1 MILYFSGTGN
11 SEYAAKHL
19 GQILDEEVLDI
30 FEKLRGHDHS
40 QLQSNDPWV
49 IVTPTYAWRL
59 PRLVQEWLEQ
69 TPLTGSREIYFVLTC
84 GGSIGNAVKY
94 LRKFC
99 AAKRLDYR
107 GCAEVIMPENYIAL
121 YSAPPQEEAL
131 ALIKQAEGVLEA
143 AALVIKSRGIFPK
156 PTLTLKD
163 RVRSSIENAAF
174 YPALVHAK
182 KFYATEACVSCGQC
196 VSLCPLHNIHLAN
209 GRPVWGKHCTH
220 CMACICRWPQA
231 AIEYGD
237 HTKGL
242 RRYVCPEHL

>member
-84 GGSIGNAVKY
+84 GGSIGNADKY

-99 AAKRLDYR
+99 AAKALDYR

-131 ALIKQAEGVLEA
+131 ALIKQAEGVLEV
-143 AALVIKSRGIFPK
+143 AALVIKTAGYFP
-156 PTLTLKD
+156 
-163 RVRSSIENAAF
+163 SQS
-174 YPALVHAK
+174 
-182 KFYATEACVSCGQC
+182 
-196 VSLCPLHNIHLAN
+196 
-209 GRPVWGKHCTH
+209 
-220 CMACICRWPQA
+220 
-231 AIEYGD
+231 
-237 HTKGL
+237 
-242 RRYVCPEHL
+242 